1 MPPRKTT
8 PEALPAKL
16 DPLDDKIHDL
26 VMKRVQLAPASS
38 PAQQAVRLRR
48 LAARHKGDLPLPVLL
63 NLWRELMAAAATPD
77 RVVHVYSAER
87 TGQFRDL
94 ARGLFGSQVPM
105 KSHLSATAIV
115 HECTG

>member
-8 PEALPAKL
+8 SEDLPARL
-16 DPLDDKIHDL
+16 DALDDKLHDL

-48 LAARHKGDLPLPVLL
+48 LATRHKGDLPVPVLL
-63 NLWRELMAAAATPD
+63 NIWREMMPAPATPQ
-77 RVVHVYSAER
+77 RAVHVYSADR
-87 TGQFRDL
+87 AGQFRDL

-105 KSHLSATAIV
+105 KSHISATAI
-115 HECTG
+115 